1 MHVTM
6 MLRILDR
13 MEPEQLAARV
23 MDENLPESDREQAL
37 ALLDRRG
44 LLPRRRRP
52 RQRAWNRA

>member
-13 MEPEQLAARV
+13 MTDDEIAGRV
-23 MDENLPESDREQAL
+23 MDEKLPESDREQAL
-37 ALLDRRG
+37 AVLERRG
-44 LLPRRRRP
+44 RLPNRRRP